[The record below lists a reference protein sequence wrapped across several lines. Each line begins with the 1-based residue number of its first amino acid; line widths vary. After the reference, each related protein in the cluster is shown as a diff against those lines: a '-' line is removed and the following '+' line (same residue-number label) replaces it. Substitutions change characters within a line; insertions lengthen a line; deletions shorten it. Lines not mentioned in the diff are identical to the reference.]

1 MANRRPAGD
10 GMVRQKKRGQWE
22 GRITVGHKSDGKPI
36 FRYVYGKTQ
45 KETLEKL
52 HQRIEDYRGVELTED
67 SKMTLGEWLDRWL
80 NEYMIFTI
88 RESLWDSY
96 ASMIRKHVSPYLGDK
111 PVAFIT
117 TADVQRMY
125 NKIKKNG
132 RHEAHPLR
140 GHELADSTVR
150 SVHMMLHEA
159 MDAAVRERLIV
170 KNPTDGTT
178 IPKNNYAPKQI
189 LTETQ
194 LDKFM
199 RIAMQDEVWRDFF
212 YTELTTG
219 LHLGEI
225 CGLRW
230 SDFDEATG
238 RLKISRTVKKKKG
251 GGVTWGDT
259 KTETG
264 MRNILLPPS
273 TAEILRERKKTAMS
287 EWIFPN
293 IYRPEE
299 AMHPEYPC
307 NRMKTLLK
315 QAGLPLIRF
324 HDLRHTFATMA
335 LENGMDVKTLSATI
349 GHVSAA
355 TTLDIYSHMTDTMQM
370 QAAVSIDR
378 KIGGTNAQ
386 MPVVE
391 QTPEETAKPPVN
403 APCAPTEPHPEPVP
417 RKIRKSGTGCLYQ
430 INDNLW
436 EGSFFPRLPN
446 GKRKKF
452 NVYAETK
459 EQCEIKLAEMIERI
473 KAEIAEEKE
482 KRKEGA
488 E

>member
-22 GRITVGHKSDGKPI
+22 GRITVGHKSDGRPI
-36 FRYVYGKTQ
+36 YRYVYGKTQ

-67 SKMTLGEWLDRWL
+67 SKLTLSEWLDRWM
-80 NEYMIFTI
+80 NEYMIFTV
-88 RESLWDSY
+88 RESTWDSY
-96 ASMIRKHVSPYLGDK
+96 ASMIRTHVRPYLGDK

-125 NKIKKNG
+125 NKIKKSG
-132 RHEAHPLR
+132 RRGAHPLR

-159 MDAAVRERLIV
+159 MDAAVKERLIV

-189 LTETQ
+189 LTEAQ
-194 LDKFM
+194 LEKFL
-199 RIAMQDEVWRDFF
+199 RIVMQDEVWRDFF

-219 LHLGEI
+219 LRLGEI

-238 RLKISRTVKKKKG
+238 RLKISRTVKRKKG

-273 TAEILRERKKTAMS
+273 TAEILRERKKRLMS

-299 AMHPEYPC
+299 AMNPEYPY
-307 NRMKTLLK
+307 NRMKTFLK

-324 HDLRHTFATMA
+324 HDLRHTFATHA
-335 LENGMDVKTLSATI
+335 LTGGVDAKTLSRI
-349 GHVSAA
+349 LGHTNASF
-355 TTLDIYSHMTDTMQM
+355 TLDTYTHVTTDMQKR
-370 QAAVSIDR
+370 ASGIV
-378 KIGGTNAQ
+378 GGF
-386 MPVVE
+386 ME
-391 QTPEETAKPPVN
+391 DL
-403 APCAPTEPHPEPVP
+403 
-417 RKIRKSGTGCLYQ
+417 I
-430 INDNLW
+430 I
-436 EGSFFPRLPN
+436 
-446 GKRKKF
+446 
-452 NVYAETK
+452 K
-459 EQCEIKLAEMIERI
+459 E
-473 KAEIAEEKE
+473 
-482 KRKEGA
+482 
-488 E
+488 